1 MARHQHRSPIP
12 CRERANILAPNGAI
26 RHRAIGNGVALQQAS
41 QFVEIE
47 MGPKIRDE
55 IFEDAAALGG
65 KGFSARF
72 GQYNGWLVSRQ
83 PALRAIFCPSAG
95 IFEGFRHR
103 YAGGGSSFGFP
114 RARPAP
120 GITTSPEWRLLPA

>member
-1 MARHQHRSPIP
+1 LIVQLFY
-12 CRERANILAPNGAI
+12 E
-26 RHRAIGNGVALQQAS
+26 
-41 QFVEIE
+41 
-47 MGPKIRDE
+47 PKIRDE

-72 GQYNGWLVSRQ
+72 GQYNGWLVPRQ
-83 PALRAIFCPSAG
+83 PALRAIFCPWAG

-103 YAGGGSSFGFP
+103 YLGGGSSFGFP
-114 RARPAP
+114 KARPAP

>member
-1 MARHQHRSPIP
+1 LSPWEQYRWQIIVI
-12 CRERANILAPNGAI
+12 AAVLLIQT
-26 RHRAIGNGVALQQAS
+26 ALIVQL
-41 QFVEIE
+41 FYE
-47 MGPKIRDE
+47 PKIRDE

-72 GQYNGWLVSRQ
+72 GQYNGWLVPRQ
-83 PALRAIFCPSAG
+83 PALRAIFCPWAG

-103 YAGGGSSFGFP
+103 YLGGGSSFGFP
-114 RARPAP
+114 KARPAP

>member
-1 MARHQHRSPIP
+1 LASDPRDPGADRSDRELGGVVGDADADPAGDARAFTRNS
-12 CRERANILAPNGAI
+12 I
-26 RHRAIGNGVALQQAS
+26 RLFLRVAL
-41 QFVEIE
+41 
-47 MGPKIRDE
+47 PKIRDE

-83 PALRAIFCPSAG
+83 PALRAIFCLSAG